1 MKKIL
6 YVILIVAVIIAGI
19 CVAKK
24 MSKGEETIR
33 TDANVVNN
41 TNSIVKENEITGNN
55 NTVTEQENNVVEDNT
70 TVDKEVSNLSPEEQA
85 KKLAKDN
92 WGEDNTVY
100 FSFEEVNA
108 EGRYVIS
115 VRDKAT
121 TRALE
126 WLYIDIETGTIDMK

>member
-6 YVILIVAVIIAGI
+6 YIILIVAVVIAGV

-24 MSKGEETIR
+24 ISDGEKTVK
-33 TDANVVNN
+33 TDANIVNN
-41 TNSIVKENEITGNN
+41 VDNKVKQNEVEENNI
-55 NTVTEQENNVVEDNT
+55 VTEPEDSETENNEVDN
-70 TVDKEVSNLSPEEQA
+70 KETSNLSPEEKA
-85 KKLAKDN
+85 KQLAKDN
-92 WGEDNTVY
+92 WGEDSTVY
-100 FSFEEVNA
+100 FSFEEVNE

-115 VRDKAT
+115 VRDKET

>member
-24 MSKGEETIR
+24 MSKGEETVR

-41 TNSIVKENEITGNN
+41 TNSIVEENEIASN
-55 NTVTEQENNVVEDNT
+55 NTVTEQENNVVENNT

-92 WGEDNTVY
+92 WGADDTVY

-121 TRALE
+121 TKALE

>member
-6 YVILIVAVIIAGI
+6 YVVMIIALIIAGV
-19 CVAKK
+19 CVATKISEGDK
-24 MSKGEETIR
+24 AIK
-33 TDANVVNN
+33 TDADARNN
-41 TNSIVKENEITGNN
+41 TNKIVEKNEVEGNN
-55 NTVTEQENNVVEDNT
+55 IVTEPENNVVENNE
-70 TVDKEVSNLSPEEQA
+70 TVDKETSNLAPEEKA
-85 KKLAKDN
+85 KQLAKDN

>member
-6 YVILIVAVIIAGI
+6 YVILIIAVVVAGV

-24 MSKGEETIR
+24 ISEGEKTIK
-33 TDANVVNN
+33 TDANAVNN
-41 TNSIVKENEITGNN
+41 TVKQNEVEEN
-55 NTVTEQENNVVEDNT
+55 NTVTEPENNIIENNE
-70 TVDKEVSNLSPEEQA
+70 TVDKEVSKLSPEDQA
-85 KKLAKDN
+85 KQLAKDN
-92 WGEDNTVY
+92 WGEDDTVY
-100 FSFEEVNA
+100 FSFEEVNS

-126 WLYIDIETGTIDMK
+126 WLYIDVETGTIDMK

>member
-6 YVILIVAVIIAGI
+6 YVILIIAVVVAGV

-24 MSKGEETIR
+24 ISEGEKTIK

-41 TNSIVKENEITGNN
+41 TNNVVSKNEMQEDNKVDEPKN
-55 NTVTEQENNVVEDNT
+55 EVVENNETNN
-70 TVDKEVSNLSPEEQA
+70 KEESNLSPEEKA
-85 KKLAKDN
+85 KQLAKDN
-92 WGEDNTVY
+92 WGTDDTVY
-100 FSFEEVNA
+100 FSFEEVNE

-121 TRALE
+121 TKALE
-126 WLYIDIETGTIDMK
+126 WFYIDIETGTIDMK